1 MGAQAVIGGDGR
13 WWWVALV
20 LGVGCAAPTRE
31 VQRPAPVAAPVV
43 AVAAVQRPVAVPV
56 VTEPERVPVLLEA
69 AQGDGLIVSTK
80 DGLSLLDAGLKVVKV
95 LSRERGRHLR
105 IADGQLYYFE
115 LKQPRLRALDLETGV
130 TRLVAEL
137 PRLRSDCF
145 EGGRPADP
153 IAYVQGAGDLSAA
166 AGVLCLDVVDQPGK
180 AATETINFRVDLKT
194 GAVEQQRVAFFS
206 GAVCG
211 EGQGTTQP
219 RLCTPATGAREASS
233 PSGRWRV
240 STDMQRGQKGEQSYA
255 LVVLSEQGG
264 GSEQALVGRK
274 LRALKPGRDA
284 PVDACMITDK
294 ARVQW
299 LAKSDVLLVE
309 GCRDRLSAV
318 LPDGHIELRLVDDFV
333 AVPAAR

>member
-1 MGAQAVIGGDGR
+1 M

-31 VQRPAPVAAPVV
+31 LPRPAAVPTAVV
-43 AVAAVQRPVAVPV
+43 AVAPVQRPTAVPAAR
-56 VTEPERVPVLLEA
+56 EPERVPALLEA
-69 AQGDGLIVSTK
+69 AQGDGLIVSNK
-80 DGLSLLDAGLKVVKV
+80 DGLVLLDAGLKVVKV

-115 LKQPRLRALDLETGV
+115 LKQPRLRALDLQTGE

-137 PRLRSDCF
+137 PRLHLDCF

-153 IAYVQGAGDLSAA
+153 VAYVQGAGDLSAG
-166 AGVLCLDVVDQPGK
+166 AGALCFDVVDQPGK

-211 EGQGTTQP
+211 EGQGITQP
-219 RLCTPATGAREASS
+219 RLCAPATGAREGSA

-240 STDMQRGQKGEQSYA
+240 STDMRRGQEGEQSYA
-255 LVVLSEQGG
+255 LVVLT
-264 GSEQALVGRK
+264 EQASGREQAIVGRK
-274 LRALKPGRDA
+274 LRALKPGQDA

-294 ARVQW
+294 MRVLW

-333 AVPAAR
+333 AVPAVR